1 MLPLLRP
8 LRLPMRDGPSLR
20 GAWTGI
26 EAAKRLAKAATRA
39 TAAAVR
45 ATTAAM
51 AMASA
56 VAMAATAAA
65 ASTAS
70 GGLAGPASTEPL
82 AGLAAQA
89 PAPGRAD
96 VVAGGRTDIADDL
109 RRLLSNPQAPALAP
123 GLYLQST
130 VTDMHAQGQ
139 VLARL
144 PVPLSQ
150 ARAALRSPRSW
161 CLLLMLHPN
170 VWDCEVPAAGP
181 SRTVLQMLMGQQ
193 RVAVIGTTHRLTLAW
208 TLARDDD
215 AGLWLELMAEQG
227 PMGTRDYRISARI
240 EALDDTHSALELRFS
255 NAFTRA
261 GLWLAELYV
270 NTAGRNRIGFTIE
283 RLDAEGR
290 PVHVRGLRGSVERNT
305 MRFHLAVQSWLAVQ
319 PLPAAQRIP
328 RALEAWFDGSERHAA
343 QLHEVEREEYLQMK
357 REQYARRLAPEPT
370 GQAPAPGSAS
380 TTIGRGERL

>member
-1 MLPLLRP
+1 MLPSLRP

-51 AMASA
+51 AMA
-56 VAMAATAAA
+56 ATAAAGAA
-65 ASTAS
+65 ASTAG
-70 GGLAGPASTEPL
+70 GGLTGPAGREPL
-82 AGLAAQA
+82 ADLTAQA
-89 PAPGRAD
+89 PAPGRAG

-109 RRLLSNPQAPALAP
+109 RRLLSDPQAQALAP

-181 SRTVLQMLMGQQ
+181 NRTVLQMLMGQQ
-193 RVAVIGTTHRLTLAW
+193 RVAVIGTTHRLALAW

-215 AGLWLELMAEQG
+215 AGLSLELMAEQG

-283 RLDAEGR
+283 RIDAEGR

-357 REQYARRLAPEPT
+357 RDQYARRLAPEPT